1 MMLLDLIALRI
12 LLDKPAS
19 LWHYLNDSI
28 FLHPSSN
35 TSEAKET
42 ANSIPE
48 APVC

>member
-1 MMLLDLIALRI
+1 MMLLGLTALRI

-19 LWHYLNDSI
+19 LWYYLNNSI
-28 FLHPSSN
+28 FLHPFPN
-35 TSEAKET
+35 TSEAKKT